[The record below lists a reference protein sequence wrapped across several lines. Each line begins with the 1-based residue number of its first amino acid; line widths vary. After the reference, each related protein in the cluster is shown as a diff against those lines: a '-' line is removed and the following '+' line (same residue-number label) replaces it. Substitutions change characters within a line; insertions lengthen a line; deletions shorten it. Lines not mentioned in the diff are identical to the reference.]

1 MIVSFNAA
9 VLAGVLAPLLG
20 ALLVLVL
27 DVLWPRQREIH
38 YVVGFVALAVGLW
51 GPLLALGGGRGDTSS
66 TLCLPGQLSD
76 CFYSVNAASAL
87 LQVVALAAAAVVL
100 LLMWPSDA
108 RLPAERTS
116 VSVALILAATGGAV
130 GVAGARDLGSWIVA
144 LEIATIP
151 VIVLVALPGTKAAIN
166 GAMQLLTTSLIS
178 VGLLAIGAACW
189 YGATGSPF
197 ISVGSALQAP
207 TGAHRSLLTLSVV
220 LLLAGLGFKLSLA
233 PFHAWTPTAYV
244 GAPLPVA
251 AFLSG
256 VSKVAALAALVVVF
270 QALASLGSA
279 GVVAVAVLALASM
292 TLGNLVALRQD
303 NVVRLLAWS
312 TIAQAGWVALPL
324 VSPSS
329 SATRA
334 AIVYLSAY
342 VIATVLAF
350 AVVIAVADRY
360 GVVRSG
366 AAAAVGVGASGAA
379 GAAGASG
386 AGASGLIGVAGGFAD
401 LSGGAASGRLL
412 SSYTGLLRR
421 SALLGGGLALALTS
435 LAGIPPGLL
444 GLVAK
449 VGALRPVLAEG
460 WWLLALGVAVNV
472 VLGVA
477 VYFRWFKVLLADGA
491 PAGAPAV
498 PERAHPS
505 VTLAIVIGSVVLLVL
520 SVLPDLL
527 GGRLG

>member
-1 MIVSFNAA
+1 VIVSFNAA

-20 ALLVLVL
+20 ALLVLAL

-38 YVVGFVALAVGLW
+38 YVIGFVALAVGLW
-51 GPLLALGGGRGDTSS
+51 GPLPALGGGRGDTSS

-100 LLMWPSDA
+100 LLMWPADA
-108 RLPAERTS
+108 RQPAERTS
-116 VSVALILAATGGAV
+116 VSVALILAASGGAV
-130 GVAGARDLGSWIVA
+130 AVAGARDLGSWIVA

-197 ISVGSALQAP
+197 LSVGAALQAP
-207 TGAHRSLLTLSVV
+207 SGAHRSLLTLSVV

-279 GVVAVAVLALASM
+279 GVVAVAVLALLSM

-366 AAAAVGVGASGAA
+366 AAAAVGVGTA
-379 GAAGASG
+379 GAAGGPLAVGS
-386 AGASGLIGVAGGFAD
+386 GFAD
-401 LSGGAASGRLL
+401 LSGGAASGRYL
-412 SSYTGLLRR
+412 SSYSGLLRR
-421 SALLGGGLALALTS
+421 SALLGGSLALALTS

-477 VYFRWFKVLLADGA
+477 VYFRWFKVLLADEA

-505 VTLAIVIGSVVLLVL
+505 VTLAIVIGSVVLLLL